1 MSESLTKKLS
11 DGIIDAI
18 NIVCQDLPFAKI
30 YRGKI
35 EELLDNNYFT
45 TSVNGKSYDLP
56 VYGDYVFS
64 VGEIVQV
71 VIPLNNF
78 STAFILPK
86 NGSGGGGA
94 SGVQSVNGKTGV
106 VILTKSDFG
115 LGNVENKSA
124 EQILSEL
131 TASDIITVLGYTPI
145 SNADIPTKLSQLE
158 NDENFITNSVNNL
171 TNYYN
176 KTEVDNSLSSKLN
189 DNGDISNTIVTFTE
203 ATNRTN
209 INSQEKTSTI
219 FGKIKKW
226 FSDLKTIAFTG
237 AFSDLVSHPTTLD
250 GYGITDGVT
259 ETELNTLS
267 GRVDTNEDN
276 IAMAESDIE
285 GLQTDV
291 NTLKTDNTSI
301 KSAVKT
307 LQDTYVPN
315 TRKINNQSLE
325 NDVILKTSD
334 IENNSGYITQSEI
347 PSEVLMITV
356 TGSTADKTW
365 EEIEEAYN
373 DGKVIQ
379 CRSNGIAYDLAVA
392 VIASKLLYFTSS
404 NGYTTIHRM
413 VYSGG
418 SWSSGLEYLVDVSRT
433 VNGKSLATNITLTAN
448 DVGALPNQAASA
460 DALGGIK
467 VGAGLSITSDGT
479 LSATGGGVADAVEW
493 NNVLDTPTTL
503 SGYGITDAN
512 INNGTINLGQNSI
525 TPLIDIPIAGN
536 NIGGVK
542 NGGNVT
548 INSDGTVKAPENYY
562 IATSVTFSDTI
573 GEITLPDSAEIK
585 DGTIVSFVTPAAG
598 LNTTGIKIGEYTLDI
613 VDGRNRSVLGQAGFF
628 AKNCRV
634 SVILDLTNSKAWL
647 QNIAMI
653 HVGDSVVANLGL
665 QTNATANDAFDK
677 ISEKLSEK
685 ADKTSIPKIFYGNC
699 NTIATDE
706 NKVVVCPEFTTDD
719 LVDGTIINVYFQYS
733 NSATAFYLNINNTGA
748 DYAAGQTTSVDAP
761 INYWRPQSVVSF
773 IYNVNQE
780 RWQISKGNA
789 ATTTYYG
796 LTKLSSAID
805 DTSTTLAATPSAVKQ
820 AYDLANTANTT
831 ANSNTAVI
839 ENKQNK
845 VLYGTDDLTA
855 GTSELADGEL
865 YFVYE

>member
-18 NIVCQDLPFAKI
+18 NIICQDLPFAKI

-45 TSVNGKSYDLP
+45 TNINGKSYNLP

-94 SGVQSVNGKTGV
+94 NGVQSVNGKTGV
-106 VILTKSDFG
+106 VVLTKSDFG
-115 LGNVENKSA
+115 LGNVENKNV

-131 TASDIITVLGYTPI
+131 TASDIITALGYTPI

-203 ATNRTN
+203 ATNRMN

-237 AFSDLVSHPTTLD
+237 DFSDLVSHPTTLD
-250 GYGITDGVT
+250 GYGITDGAT
-259 ETELNTLS
+259 KTELNTLS

-285 GLQTDV
+285 SLQTDV

-315 TRKINNQSLE
+315 TRKVNNQSLDG
-325 NDVILKTSD
+325 DVILKTSD
-334 IENNSGYITQSEI
+334 IENDSGYITQSEI
-347 PSEVLMITV
+347 SSDVLMIAV
-356 TGSTADKTW
+356 TGNTADKTW
-365 EEIEEAYN
+365 DEIEAAYN
-373 DGKVIQ
+373 NGKVIQ
-379 CRSNGIAYDLAVA
+379 CKSDGIIYDLAVA

-418 SWSSGLEYLVDVSRT
+418 SWSSGLEYLVDASRT
-433 VNGKSLATNITLTAN
+433 VNGKSLATNISLTAD
-448 DVGALPNQAASA
+448 DVGALPNQVASA
-460 DALGGIK
+460 DNLGGIK
-467 VGAGLSITSDGT
+467 VGAGLSITTDGI

-512 INNGTINLGQNSI
+512 INNKTITLGQNSI
-525 TPLIDIPIAGN
+525 TP
-536 NIGGVK
+536 
-542 NGGNVT
+542 VT
-548 INSDGTVKAPENYY
+548 EIEL
-562 IATSVTFSDTI
+562 DT
-573 GEITLPDSAEIK
+573 
-585 DGTIVSFVTPAAG
+585 
-598 LNTTGIKIGEYTLDI
+598 
-613 VDGRNRSVLGQAGFF
+613 
-628 AKNCRV
+628 
-634 SVILDLTNSKAWL
+634 
-647 QNIAMI
+647 
-653 HVGDSVVANLGL
+653 
-665 QTNATANDAFDK
+665 
-677 ISEKLSEK
+677 KLSEK
-685 ADKTSIPKIFYGNC
+685 ADKTNVPKIFYGTC
-699 NTIATDE
+699 ETVADDE
-706 NKVVVCPEFTTDD
+706 NKVVVCPEFTADD
-719 LVDGTIINVYFQYS
+719 LADNTIINIFFKYA
-733 NSATAFYLNINNTGA
+733 NSTTAFYLNINNTGV
-748 DYAAGQTTSVDAP
+748 DYAVGQTTSVDMP
-761 INYWRPQSVVSF
+761 VNYWRPQSILSF
-773 IYNVNQE
+773 IYYAPRE
-780 RWQISKGNA
+780 RWQILKGNV
-789 ATTTYYG
+789 ATTEYYG
-796 LTKLSSAID
+796 LTKLSSSIN
-805 DTSTTLAATPSAVKQ
+805 DTSTAMAATPSAVKQ
-820 AYDLANTANTT
+820 AYDLANEAK
-831 ANSNTAVI
+831 TAVDNI
-839 ENKQNK
+839 DLSGYLPLSGGTLTGNLTGKYITGTRLQTTQVSDKAGKFATIDNQGWIYYRTADEALADMGGAK
-845 VLYGTDDLTA
+845 VIKGTADLTA
-855 GTSELADGEL
+855 GTSALADGEIYL
-865 YFVYE
+865 CYE